1 MPTPTLPS
9 AAGAAAPDCA
19 QRQVVGIA
27 GPGLSITRVP
37 SGIQK
42 MQSAGRGIRRR
53 SDLHIRTCHNDP
65 HATGAVSLLV
75 MHPYPHVYSATGRAT
90 ASGNVDTTVEG
101 LPALPVAPPIQF
113 DGPGY
118 VWSPETML
126 TAAVADC
133 LILTFRSISR
143 ASGLAWQQL
152 ECQTE
157 GVLERVGG
165 VSRFT
170 RFITHATL
178 TLPVSANR
186 ELARR
191 VLEKSESGCIV
202 SNSLN
207 AKRELKVELKT
218 AGAVAD
224 CQPRASA

>member
-1 MPTPTLPS
+1 M
-9 AAGAAAPDCA
+9 D
-19 QRQVVGIA
+19 
-27 GPGLSITRVP
+27 
-37 SGIQK
+37 
-42 MQSAGRGIRRR
+42 
-53 SDLHIRTCHNDP
+53 
-65 HATGAVSLLV
+65 
-75 MHPYPHVYSATGRAT
+75 
-90 ASGNVDTTVEG
+90 G

-113 DGPGY
+113 DGPGN

-143 ASGLAWQQL
+143 ASGLEWQQL

-178 TLPVSANR
+178 TLPASADH

-191 VLEKSESGCIV
+191 VLEKSESGCMV

-218 AGAVAD
+218 CSVAAEN
-224 CQPRASA
+224 QPWPSRSHLRWSP